1 MAKKI
6 TYLQL
11 RKLIENT
18 FQEYPDVTY
27 KQKYSVINDGF
38 PGTFNLSLNEPELL
52 DTFGNYLNYDKPL
65 YFAKIQPVIRPDD
78 FEQKV
83 LSKTSIKHLGL
94 FEIAGISL
102 VDTKSTNLTINT
114 KRVINWVWK
123 LLINKLNFDPSKI
136 YVKLS
141 SGGTIEKLTNGKYKI
156 NKIIEKD
163 KLSYNYWKELGVP
176 EKNFIWDNT
185 RDTFLSLFMF
195 SRPTPWGYRNEIL
208 YDIGEGNKEENLLD
222 IGTIEHFPWK
232 PIFVNEGQKK
242 RDYMIEDIQS
252 WENSVAIAGVGV
264 ERLLMVLNKSK
275 NSVECSHIFPL
286 FSSVLKDSKTKD
298 PKRSFILTETIRV
311 LHRVLTDSAG
321 YVNLSSNRKLVLS
334 SYINE
339 LYNSLKLLGIP
350 LKNIKKYLKINSNL
364 RQDYPELRDYDFIAR
379 EISYAF
385 ERRFE
390 ESPAFPRAE
399 YYEGTEGLKQAT
411 NEILKEKGT
420 PVNVFFSSKLADA
433 VPFYSKYFRKT
444 RIERKIPLRVLSDE
458 SKKIEKTKKKD
469 KEELREIRYAK
480 GITNELNSAVYIFR
494 NKLAVITATERE
506 RGGIII
512 ENKELSELMNKLF
525 EKYWNSS
532 KK

>member
-6 TYLQL
+6 TYPQL
-11 RKLIENT
+11 KKIIEST
-18 FQEYPDVTY
+18 FQEYSDVNY
-27 KQKYSVINDGF
+27 KEKYSVVNDGF
-38 PGTFNLSLNEPELL
+38 PGNFNLSLNEPELL
-52 DTFGNYLNYDKPL
+52 DTFGDYLNYDKSL
-65 YFAKIQPVIRPDD
+65 FFAKIQPVIRSND
-78 FEQKV
+78 FEQKI

-94 FEIAGISL
+94 FEMAGISL
-102 VDTKSTNLTINT
+102 ADTKSTNLATNT
-114 KRVINWVWK
+114 QRVINWIWK
-123 LLINKLNFDPSKI
+123 LLIDKLNFDPSKI

-141 SGGTIEKLTNGKYKI
+141 SGGTIEKLTKGKYKI
-156 NKIIEKD
+156 NKDIDKD
-163 KLSYNYWKELGVP
+163 ELSYNYWKELGVP

-222 IGTIEHFPWK
+222 IGTIEYFPWK
-232 PIFVNEGQKK
+232 PIFVSDGQKK
-242 RDYMIEDIQS
+242 KDYMIKEIQP
-252 WENSVAIAGVGV
+252 WENSIAIAGVGV
-264 ERLLMVLNKSK
+264 ERLLIVLNNFK

-286 FSSVLKDSKTKD
+286 FSKVLKDSRNKD
-298 PKRSFILTETIRV
+298 QKVSFILTETIRV

-334 SYINE
+334 IYINE

-364 RQDYPELRDYDFIAR
+364 QQNYLELRNYDFIAR

-399 YYEGTEGLKQAT
+399 YYDGTEGLKKVA
-411 NEILKEKGT
+411 NEILREKGT
-420 PVNVFFSSKLADA
+420 PVDVFFSSKLTKA

-444 RIERKIPLRVLSDE
+444 RIERNIPLRVLSDE

-469 KEELREIRYAK
+469 KEELRKIRYAK
-480 GITNELNSAVYIFR
+480 GITKGINSAVYIFH

-512 ENKELSELMNKLF
+512 ENKELSEIMKRLF
-525 EKYWNSS
+525 EKYWTSA